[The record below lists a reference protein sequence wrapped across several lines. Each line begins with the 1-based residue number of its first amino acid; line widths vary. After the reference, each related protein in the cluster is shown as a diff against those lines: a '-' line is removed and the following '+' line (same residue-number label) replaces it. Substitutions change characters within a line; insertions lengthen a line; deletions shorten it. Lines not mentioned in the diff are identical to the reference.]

1 MGQKT
6 YRAAAIGH
14 TGAGNYGHG
23 LHIAYKNLANV
34 EFVAV
39 ADPDDAGRKK
49 AVEETGAQRDYADY
63 RDMLAKEDLDI
74 VSVCPRWIPAHLEM
88 VPACLDA
95 GCHIYCEKP
104 MTATL
109 ADGDAIVRAA
119 KEKGLKIAVAHQQVY
134 SPVTQALKTKLAEGI
149 IGDVQAIYVHGKQD
163 GRGGGEDM
171 ITLGTH
177 TFNMMRFLVGD
188 VDWMH
193 AHITVNGREITIDD
207 AWEGSEP
214 VGPVAG
220 DCVNSYF
227 AFKSGVSGLY
237 DSRKDQFGRGGTE
250 ILGSEGVL
258 LPGGGPNSVTIYP
271 DVGWSPR
278 DESQERKLVEI
289 CDPPSVEGDGITSGN
304 QLAIIDLIG
313 AIENDR
319 KPVSSAED
327 AVAALE
333 MIVGGYESQLT
344 GARVEF
350 PIKNREHP
358 LKRGS

>member
-23 LHIAYKNLANV
+23 LHVAYKNLENV
-34 EFVAV
+34 EFIAV

-49 AVEETGAQRDYADY
+49 AVEETGALRDYSDY
-63 RDMLAKEDLDI
+63 RDLLSKEDLDI
-74 VSVCPRWIPAHLEM
+74 VSVCPRWIPAHLEL

-109 ADGDAIVRAA
+109 ADGDAIVSAA
-119 KEKGLKIAVAHQQVY
+119 QEKGLKIAVAHQGVY
-134 SPVTQALKTKLAEGI
+134 APATQALKKKLAEGI

-193 AHITVNGREITIDD
+193 AHITVNGREITVED

-237 DSRKDQFGRGGTE
+237 DSRKDQFGTRR
-250 ILGSEGVL
+250 
-258 LPGGGPNSVTIYP
+258 Y
-271 DVGWSPR
+271 
-278 DESQERKLVEI
+278 
-289 CDPPSVEGDGITSGN
+289 GDSR
-304 QLAIIDLIG
+304 Q
-313 AIENDR
+313 
-319 KPVSSAED
+319 
-327 AVAALE
+327 
-333 MIVGGYESQLT
+333 
-344 GARVEF
+344 
-350 PIKNREHP
+350 
-358 LKRGS
+358 